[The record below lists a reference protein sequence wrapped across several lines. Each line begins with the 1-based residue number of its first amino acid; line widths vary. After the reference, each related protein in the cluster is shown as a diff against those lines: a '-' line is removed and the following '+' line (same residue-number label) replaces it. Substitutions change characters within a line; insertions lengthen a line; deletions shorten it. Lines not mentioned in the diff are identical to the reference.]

1 VSECVVL
8 RFHPANCGSQLY
20 QVRSFL
26 FQTIVSQNSVN
37 GRGCGRGSA
46 HKRTAAERM
55 ETIPICHGDVVK
67 AATALNNA
75 GVRLLARYSFV
86 EACLSFKEGTKLMKN
101 LAGFL
106 DGQVSTESLLG
117 QLQRARELI
126 SRFNTVQVPFGSL
139 SYTLFPSPIV
149 LKAISS
155 EYSPSSFH
163 SAIAASINT
172 SVTKFAFTIDLSP
185 SEFSNDES
193 INVDYYSAIILYNH
207 GVAYDCLAATST
219 TTVARLLFQ
228 QKATRIFYL
237 TSSLVELQFKDEW
250 GNPKT
255 RIADGRILQL
265 QSFVTFSLMQA
276 CVAFNLPSEYYMY
289 CSKLEETLVTIDILE
304 QILSSKEHCAAV
316 A

>member
-1 VSECVVL
+1 
-8 RFHPANCGSQLY
+8 
-20 QVRSFL
+20 
-26 FQTIVSQNSVN
+26 
-37 GRGCGRGSA
+37 
-46 HKRTAAERM
+46 M

-67 AATALNNA
+67 TATVLNNA
-75 GVRLLARYSFV
+75 GVRLLARDSFV

-101 LAGFL
+101 LAGVL
-106 DGQVSTESLLG
+106 DGQVSVESLLA
-117 QLQRARELI
+117 QLQRARALI
-126 SRFNTVQVPFGSL
+126 SRFAVQVPLTSP
-139 SYTLFPSPIV
+139 SCTLFPSPIV

-163 SAIAASINT
+163 GAIAASINT
-172 SVTKFAFTIDLSP
+172 RVTKFAFTIDLSP
-185 SEFSNDES
+185 SEFSNGEPID
-193 INVDYYSAIILYNH
+193 VDYYSAIILCNH

-219 TTVARLLFQ
+219 TNVARLLFQ

-237 TSSLVELQFKDEW
+237 TSSLVELQLKDEW

-265 QSFVTFSLMQA
+265 QSFVTFSLMQV
-276 CVAFNLPSEYYMY
+276 CVAFNFPAEYYMY

-304 QILSSKEHCAAV
+304 QMLSSKEHCAAV